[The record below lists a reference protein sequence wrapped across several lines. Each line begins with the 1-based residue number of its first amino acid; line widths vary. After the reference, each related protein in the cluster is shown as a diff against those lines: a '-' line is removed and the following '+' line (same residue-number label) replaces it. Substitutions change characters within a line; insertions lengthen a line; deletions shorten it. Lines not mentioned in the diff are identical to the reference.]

1 MIKQLYLK
9 GCIFEGIKMK
19 EHQKY
24 YIKLLDEKF
33 GVKGKPR
40 RAYYEY
46 YNTPDRGIIV
56 ELEPLPVTRV
66 FISDEP
72 RSYYHKWS
80 SELNSMHL
88 PDCVWLTSKSDSS
101 LCLDKGFFI

>member
-1 MIKQLYLK
+1 MIELLYLK

-19 EHQKY
+19 EHQKE

-56 ELEPLPVTRV
+56 ELEPLPVTRI

-80 SELNSMHL
+80 TQLDSGHL
-88 PDCVWLTSKSDSS
+88 PSCVWLTSKSNSQLS
-101 LCLDKGFFI
+101 LDKGFFI

>member
-1 MIKQLYLK
+1 M
-9 GCIFEGIKMK
+9 E
-19 EHQKY
+19 EHQKE

-40 RAYYEY
+40 IVHYSYGKI
-46 YNTPDRGIIV
+46 PDRGILV
-56 ELEPLPVTRV
+56 ELRPLSTTRI

-72 RSYYHKWS
+72 RRYYHKWATK
-80 SELNSMHL
+80 LNSSHL
-88 PDCVWLTSKSDSS
+88 PACVWLTSESDSS

>member
-1 MIKQLYLK
+1 MK

-19 EHQKY
+19 EHQKE

-46 YNTPDRGIIV
+46 RDTPDRGIIV
-56 ELEPLPVTRV
+56 GLEPFPITRI
-66 FISDEP
+66 FILDEP
-72 RSYYHKWS
+72 RSYYHKWTAELK
-80 SELNSMHL
+80 SEHL
-88 PDCVWLTSKSDSS
+88 PNCVWLTGNTDSQ
-101 LCLDKGFFI
+101 LGLDKEFFI

>member
-1 MIKQLYLK
+1 MIELLHLE
-9 GCIFEGIKMK
+9 IFIFDGIKMEK
-19 EHQKY
+19 HQEE

-56 ELEPLPVTRV
+56 ELEPLPVTRI

-72 RSYYHKWS
+72 RSYYHKFAS
-80 SELNSMHL
+80 DLKSKHL
-88 PDCVWLTSKSDSS
+88 PNCVWITSKSDSS